1 LVTFMSTV
9 YGPVPS
15 WRFGR
20 SLGVDIIT
28 PPKKCTF
35 DCVYCQLG
43 RTKNHVSTP
52 EDFQDSLPCPAMVI
66 SDLDNVLGRIDLR
79 TVDVVTFSGNGEP
92 TLNLSLGEIAQQV
105 KTRIGGLPM
114 VVLTNSS
121 LLHRQDVRRSLSMF
135 DFVVAK
141 LDAADNEVFK
151 QVNRPAAKEL
161 NSETIIESIKQLK
174 KEIRGTLAL
183 EIMLLQSADGRVT
196 NVKSSHLENLVNAI
210 TSIQPDIVQ
219 LEVPYRPPSER
230 YILSPDKEKLEMA
243 SQRISEVLSEERVWT
258 YGIHDRRGK
267 KVRWLEH
274 KSLEEDVLELLKRRP
289 CRTIDVSTSLGI
301 NETNAQKI
309 LEALEKKGKIKV
321 AKAKE
326 QKFYVKR

>member
-1 LVTFMSTV
+1 MSTI

-43 RTKNHVSTP
+43 RTKNYVSTP
-52 EDFQDSLPCPAMVI
+52 EDSQDFLPCPATVI

-92 TLNLSLGEIAQQV
+92 TLNLSLGAIAQQV
-105 KTRIGGLPM
+105 KARIGELPM
-114 VVLTNSS
+114 VILTNSS
-121 LLHRQDVRRSLSMF
+121 LLHRQDVRKSLSMF

-183 EIMLLQSADGRVT
+183 ETMLLQSADGRVT

-230 YILSPDKEKLEMA
+230 YILPPDKERLETA
-243 SQRISEVLSEERVWT
+243 SQRISEVLGEERVWT
-258 YGIHDRRGK
+258 YGIHDRSGK
-267 KVRWLEH
+267 KVRWRGH

-301 NETNAQKI
+301 DEPNAQKV
-309 LEALEKKGKIKV
+309 LEGLEKKGKIRV
-321 AKAKE
+321 AKSRE
-326 QKFYVKR
+326 QKFYIKK

>member
-1 LVTFMSTV
+1 
-9 YGPVPS
+9 
-15 WRFGR
+15 
-20 SLGVDIIT
+20 VDVIT

-43 RTKNHVSTP
+43 RTRSHVSTP
-52 EDFQDSLPCPAMVI
+52 KDFQDSLPCPATVI

-105 KTRIGGLPM
+105 KTKIGGLRM
-114 VVLTNSS
+114 VILTNSS

-141 LDAADNEVFK
+141 LDAADNKVFK
-151 QVNRPAAKEL
+151 QVNRPADKEL
-161 NSETIIESIKQLK
+161 YLETIIESIKQLK

-183 EIMLLQSADGRVT
+183 ETMLLQSADGRVT

-210 TSIQPDIVQ
+210 ASIQPDIVQ

-230 YILSPDKEKLEMA
+230 YILPPNRERLETV
-243 SQRISEVLSEERVWT
+243 SQRISEVLGKERVWT

-301 NETNAQKI
+301 DKANAQKV
-309 LEALEKKGKIKV
+309 LEGLEKKGKIRI
-321 AKAKE
+321 AGAKE
-326 QKFYVKR
+326 QKFYVEK

>member
-1 LVTFMSTV
+1 MVRLMSAV

-20 SLGVDIIT
+20 SLGVDVIT

-35 DCVYCQLG
+35 DCIYCQLG
-43 RTKNHVSTP
+43 RTKNRVSTP
-52 EDFQDSLPCPAMVI
+52 DNLQCSLPCPATVI
-66 SDLDNVLGRIDLR
+66 SDLDNILGRIDLH

-92 TLNLSLGEIAQQV
+92 TLNLSLGEIAKQV
-105 KTRIGGLPM
+105 KARIGELPM

-121 LLHRQDVRRSLSMF
+121 LLYRQDVRRNLSMF

-151 QVNRPAAKEL
+151 QVNRPATKEL
-161 NSETIIESIKQLK
+161 NSEMIIESIKQLK
-174 KEIRGTLAL
+174 REIGGTLAL
-183 EIMLLQSADGRVT
+183 ETMLLQSVDGRVT

-210 TSIQPDIVQ
+210 ISIQPDIVQ
-219 LEVPYRPPSER
+219 LEVPYRPPSEN
-230 YILSPDKEKLEMA
+230 YILPPDKEKLKMA
-243 SQRISEVLSEERVWT
+243 SQRISEVLGEERVWT
-258 YGIHDRRGK
+258 YGIRDRSSR

-274 KSLEEDVLELLKRRP
+274 KSLERDVLELLKRRP

-301 NETNAQKI
+301 DEAIAQKL
-309 LEALEKKGKIKV
+309 LEDLEKKGKIKV

-326 QKFYVKR
+326 QRFYVER

>member
-20 SLGVDIIT
+20 SLGVDVVT

-43 RTKNHVSTP
+43 RTKNHVITP
-52 EDFQDSLPCPAMVI
+52 EDFQDSLPCPATVI
-66 SDLDNVLGRIDLR
+66 SDLDKVLGRIDLR

-121 LLHRQDVRRSLSMF
+121 LLHRQDVRGSLSMF

-141 LDAADNEVFK
+141 LDATDNEVFK
-151 QVNRPAAKEL
+151 QVNRPADKEL
-161 NSETIIESIKQLK
+161 NLETIIESIRQLK
-174 KEIRGTLAL
+174 KEIGGTLAL

-210 TSIQPDIVQ
+210 ISIQPDIVQ

-230 YILSPDKEKLEMA
+230 YILPPSREKLKMA
-243 SQRISEVLSEERVWT
+243 SQRISEVLGREKVWT
-258 YGIHDRRGK
+258 YGMRDKSGK
-267 KVRWLEH
+267 KVRWREH

-289 CRTIDVSTSLGI
+289 CRTIDVSKSLGI
-301 NETNAQKI
+301 DESNAQKT
-309 LEALEKKGKIKV
+309 LEDLKKKSKIRIV
-321 AKAKE
+321 KAKE
-326 QKFYVKR
+326 QKFYVEK